1 MLTTELVGVLACER
15 WIEKAVRASR
25 GSIGERSEDLEDFT
39 QDLYLQL
46 LEDGRDWETRED
58 LEYFILR
65 TIANNL
71 QSKTSRYYY
80 KYKLHDKDRDKRDI
94 GQIPAE

>member
-1 MLTTELVGVLACER
+1 MLTGELIGILACER

-25 GSIGERSEDLEDFT
+25 GSIGERSEDLEDFA

-46 LEDGRDWETRED
+46 LEDGREWETMED
-58 LEYFILR
+58 LEYYILR

-94 GQIPAE
+94 GQIQAQ

>member
-1 MLTTELVGVLACER
+1 MLTTELAGVLACER

>member
-1 MLTTELVGVLACER
+1 MLTMELIGVLACER

>member
-1 MLTTELVGVLACER
+1 MLTGELIGILARER
-15 WIEKAVRASR
+15 WIEKAVRLSR
-25 GSIGERSEDLEDFT
+25 GSIGERSEDLEDFA

-46 LEDGRDWETRED
+46 LEDGREWETRED
-58 LEYFILR
+58 LEYYILR

-94 GQIPAE
+94 GQIQAQ

>member
-25 GSIGERSEDLEDFT
+25 GSIGDLEDFT